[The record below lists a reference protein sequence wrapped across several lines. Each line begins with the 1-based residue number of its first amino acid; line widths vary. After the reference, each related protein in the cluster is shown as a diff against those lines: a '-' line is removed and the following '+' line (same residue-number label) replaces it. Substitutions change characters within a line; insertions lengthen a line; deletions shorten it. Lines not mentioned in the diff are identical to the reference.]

1 MRTTWRRVMKTK
13 QLTFLLSLFLSF
25 TCLTGNSFSFSE
37 SDLRVLKLKKD
48 CVNCDLLG
56 ADLSGLDLRETD
68 LTKANLTQ
76 AKLKRADLQ
85 GADLTEADLQGAEV
99 SAIYVHYVLSR
110 KSQV

>member
-25 TCLTGNSFSFSE
+25 TCLTGNSFGFSE

-48 CVNCDLLG
+48 CVNCDLSG
-56 ADLSGLDLRETD
+56 ADLSGLDLRETG

-76 AKLKRADLQ
+76 AKLKR
-85 GADLTEADLQGAEV
+85 ADLTEADLQGAEV

>member
-25 TCLTGNSFSFSE
+25 TCLTGNSFAFSE

-48 CVNCDLLG
+48 CVNCDLSG

>member
-1 MRTTWRRVMKTK
+1 MRTTWRRVMKTI

-48 CVNCDLLG
+48 CVNCDLSG

-85 GADLTEADLQGAEV
+85 GADLTKADLQGAEV

>member
-1 MRTTWRRVMKTK
+1 MKTK

-25 TCLTGNSFSFSE
+25 TCLTGNSFGFSE

-48 CVNCDLLG
+48 CVNCDLSG

>member
-13 QLTFLLSLFLSF
+13 QLTFLFSLFLSF
-25 TCLTGNSFSFSE
+25 TCLTGNSFGFSE

-56 ADLSGLDLRETD
+56 ADLSGLDLRED

>member
-48 CVNCDLLG
+48 CVNCDLSG

-85 GADLTEADLQGAEV
+85 GADLTKADLQGAEV